1 MQALKACV
9 QPLHHFRLKK
19 TARMPGIE
27 PGRADWRPA
36 NVASG
41 ATVLPLHYIRNS
53 LKLARVSG
61 IEPDP
66 ADWKPAF
73 IAPKA
78 IVLPLH
84 YTHI

>member
-1 MQALKACV
+1 MCSHYTTAAGNQL
-9 QPLHHFRLKK
+9 
-19 TARMPGIE
+19 ARMPGIE

-36 NVASG
+36 NAASG
-41 ATVLPLHYIRNS
+41 AAVLPLHYIRFVFF
-53 LKLARVSG
+53 ARVSG

-66 ADWKPAF
+66 ADWMPAY

-84 YTHI
+84 YTRKFLFGN